1 MSNISAD
8 WKSTTRGYIDYLS
21 LEKGLSDNSIE
32 AYVRDIKQFANFLE
46 DTQSLSSPSNISPD
60 QITKFISHMYDLGLS
75 SNSQA
80 RIISGIRSFCSYL
93 RVEKIMSSNPLE
105 LISTPKLE
113 KKLPDFLLVS
123 EVDDIISM
131 VDMSK
136 DEGMRNKAI
145 LEVLYS
151 CGLRVSELINLQLS
165 RINTTD
171 RLISVV
177 GKGDKERIVPLGSQ
191 ALEAIE
197 NYLEHHRCNISVK
210 QGHEDYLFLGRY
222 GKKLTRQ
229 MVFLILKKCVA
240 LAGIRKNVSPHTFR
254 HSFATHLVESGADLR
269 AVQEMLGH
277 AQITTTE
284 IYTHL
289 DRKYLQDQVNHY
301 HPRSS
306 KKIT

>member
-1 MSNISAD
+1 MNNVNAD
-8 WKSTTRGYIDYLS
+8 WKSTTRGYEDYLS

-32 AYVRDIKQFANFLE
+32 AYMRDIKQFANFLE
-46 DTQSLSSPSNISPD
+46 DTGALISPSKISSD
-60 QITKFISHMYDLGLS
+60 QISQFISHMYDLGLS
-75 SNSQA
+75 GNSQA

-93 RVEKIMSSNPLE
+93 RIENIMISDPLE

-113 KKLPDFLLVS
+113 KKLPDFLTVY
-123 EVDDIISM
+123 EVDNVISM

-136 DEGMRNKAI
+136 DEGLRNKAI

-151 CGLRVSELINLQLS
+151 CGLRVSELINLQVS
-165 RINTTD
+165 RIDVKD
-171 RLISVV
+171 RLISVI

-197 NYLEHHRCNISVK
+197 SYIEHHRSRISVK
-210 QGHEDYLFLGRY
+210 PGHEDFLFLGRY

-229 MVFLILKKCVA
+229 MIFIILKKCVE
-240 LAGIRKNVSPHTFR
+240 LAGIRKTVSPHTFR

-289 DRKYLQDQVNHY
+289 DRRYLIRQVNEY
-301 HPRSS
+301 HPRSTS
-306 KKIT
+306 LN

>member
-32 AYVRDIKQFANFLE
+32 AYLRDIKQFANFLE

-93 RVEKIMSSNPLE
+93 RVEKIMSSDPLE

-113 KKLPDFLLVS
+113 KKLPDFLTVD

-131 VDMSK
+131 IDMSK

-165 RINTTD
+165 RIDTTD

-177 GKGDKERIVPLGSQ
+177 GKGDKERIVPIGSQ

-197 NYLEHHRCNISVK
+197 NYLEYQRHNISVK
-210 QGHEDYLFLGRY
+210 PGHEDYLFLGRY

-229 MVFLILKKCVA
+229 MVFLILKKCVE
-240 LAGIRKNVSPHTFR
+240 LVGIRKNISPHTFR

>member
-1 MSNISAD
+1 MSAD

-21 LEKGLSDNSIE
+21 LEKGLSDNSID
-32 AYVRDIKQFANFLE
+32 AYVSDIKQFANFLK
-46 DTQSLSSPSNISPD
+46 DTKSLSSPSNISPD
-60 QITKFISHMYDLGLS
+60 QIKKFISHMYDLGLS

-93 RVEKIMSSNPLE
+93 REEKIMSSDPLE

-113 KKLPDFLLVS
+113 KKLPDFLTVN
-123 EVDDIISM
+123 EVDDIISI
-131 VDMSK
+131 VDMSR

-151 CGLRVSELINLQLS
+151 CGLRVSELINLQIS
-165 RINTTD
+165 RIDTTD

-177 GKGDKERIVPLGSQ
+177 GKGDKERIVPIGSQ

-197 NYLEHHRCNISVK
+197 NYLEHYRCNISTK

-229 MVFLILKKCVA
+229 MVFLILKKCVE

-277 AQITTTE
+277 AQIITTE

>member
-1 MSNISAD
+1 MSNFNAD
-8 WKSTTRGYIDYLS
+8 WKSTTRGYEDYLS

-32 AYVRDIKQFANFLE
+32 AYMRDIKQFANFLE
-46 DTQSLSSPSNISPD
+46 DTGALISPSKITSD
-60 QITKFISHMYDLGLS
+60 QISQFISHMYDLGLS

-93 RVEKIMSSNPLE
+93 RIENIMNSDPLE

-113 KKLPDFLLVS
+113 KKLPDFLTVD
-123 EVDDIISM
+123 EVDNVISM

-136 DEGMRNKAI
+136 DEGLRNKAI

-151 CGLRVSELINLQLS
+151 CGLRVSELINLQVS
-165 RINTTD
+165 RIDVKD
-171 RLISVV
+171 RLISVI

-197 NYLEHHRCNISVK
+197 SYIEHHRSRISVK
-210 QGHEDYLFLGRY
+210 PGHEDFLFLGRY

-229 MVFLILKKCVA
+229 MIFIMLKKCVE
-240 LAGIRKNVSPHTFR
+240 LAGIRKTVRPHTLR
-254 HSFATHLVESGADLR
+254 HSFATHLVELGADLR

-277 AQITTTE
+277 AQIITTE

-289 DRKYLQDQVNHY
+289 DRRYLIRQVNEY
-301 HPRSS
+301 HPRSKS
-306 KKIT
+306 LN